1 MFFINGQPT
10 YKGRMWNGKKIEG
23 LLLNSRMVQAIF
35 DDLNPDTVN
44 LWKYPDTKKW
54 DPQRNTREFIA
65 AMPTWRQHGLVGMTL
80 NLQGGSPQ
88 GYSAQQPWHN
98 SALKE
103 DGSLRA
109 DYLNRLQGV
118 LDKADELGMVVILG
132 LFYFGQDE
140 RLKDEEAVK
149 RGVDNAI
156 DWLFDQG
163 YRNVFIEV
171 NNECN
176 VRYDHDILKPQRIH
190 ELIERVHKR
199 TRDGRRFLVGTSYG
213 GGVIP
218 KENVVRASDF
228 LLLHGNG
235 IKDPARIAE
244 MVRQARQVSGYR
256 PMPILFN
263 EDDHFDF
270 DQPMNN
276 FVAAISEYASWG
288 YFDFRM
294 KGEGFDDG
302 YQSVP
307 VNWGAM
313 SARKRSFFRLLS
325 EITGEEPGAKEQGR
339 ERVFPGKSWATKT
352 PAQAGLEAA
361 KLDALFADP
370 FIHRS
375 IAVPSPRGSAPPVK
389 RSGLPFVSYSMVNP

>member
-1 MFFINGQPT
+1 MFPLVHPFYATLGLLCLVSASWQPGESPAQEKAQSPRRQTAVTIQGGQFSINGQPT
-10 YKGRMWNGKKIEG
+10 YKGRTWNGKKIEG

-35 DDLNPDTVN
+35 DDLNPETVH
-44 LWKYPDTKKW
+44 LWKYPDTQKW
-54 DPQRNTREFIA
+54 DPERNTREFIA
-65 AMPTWRQHGLVGMTL
+65 SMPRWRQQGLLGITV

-88 GYSAQQPWHN
+88 GYSARQPWHN

-109 DYLNRLQGV
+109 DYMNRLQRV

-149 RGVDNAI
+149 RGVDNAV
-156 DWLFDQG
+156 DWLFDHG
-163 YRNVFIEV
+163 YRNVLIEI

-176 VRYDHDILKPQRIH
+176 VRYDHDILKPPRVH
-190 ELIERVHKR
+190 ELIERVKKR

-235 IKDPARIAE
+235 VKDPARIAE
-244 MVRQARQVSGYR
+244 MVRQTRQVPGYR

-270 DQPMNN
+270 DQPKNN
-276 FVAAISEYASWG
+276 FVAAIGEYASWG
-288 YFDFRM
+288 FFDYRM
-294 KGEGFDDG
+294 AGEGFDEG

-307 VNWGAM
+307 VNWGTK
-313 SARKRSFFRLLS
+313 SARKQGFFRLLS
-325 EITGEEPGAKEQGR
+325 DITGEGRDTKEKGQ
-339 ERVFPGKSWATKT
+339 ER
-352 PAQAGLEAA
+352 
-361 KLDALFADP
+361 
-370 FIHRS
+370 
-375 IAVPSPRGSAPPVK
+375 RGSGD
-389 RSGLPFVSYSMVNP
+389 RSRPAREE